1 MHLPDLL
8 STIIYTISVG
18 TATSVLTWLI
28 IKRWFATRMKHE
40 RKIMFM
46 DIKIDCIVEGLC
58 NVNHNYGIEFKAG
71 YDKAL
76 KSAMNEQN
84 FIDK

>member
-1 MHLPDLL
+1 MIVPDIL
-8 STIIYTISVG
+8 STAFYTISV
-18 TATSVLTWLI
+18 SVGASLITWLVL
-28 IKRWFATRMKHE
+28 KRWIGSREKHE

-58 NVNHNYGIEFKAG
+58 NINHGAGPEFKIG

-76 KSAMNEQN
+76 KQAMEEQK